1 MRLIESVLNEPWAVL
16 PSSFNGVLQMYS
28 NSLKSPKSND
38 YKTVDRGPAW
48 LRANESDAIIVVDG
62 PLLKGYS
69 HLTHLIGGTSY
80 GEIKSALAEALA
92 DPTIKRIILKIDSP
106 GGTVDGAFELA
117 DFINDARAEKPIIS
131 FTDGMIASAAY
142 LIAASTD
149 GVYMTGKSNQIGSIG
164 VIARHVDFSKQND
177 KEGVIVTEI
186 VTGAYKN
193 AFSSD
198 QPLSDLG
205 KQTMQDQVDHIFSVF
220 IADIAARRPNLTA
233 AQIATQEGRVYIGA
247 QAIGAGL
254 VDGIAT
260 LADLIDGGLKSK
272 VKTFARTAA
281 HNGAAVLS
289 IPKKEENMNFEE
301 LVSQYQQQHG
311 CKRSEAVRQIAMNH
325 KAEHQ
330 AWIKDYND
338 SRSQMQNSKSE
349 SPAVGKFNQ
358 LVNDYRLQN
367 PRASKGQAMKA
378 VVKSD
383 PEIHKQYLQSLNG

>member
-1 MRLIESVLNEPWAVL
+1 MRVIESVLSEPWAIL
-16 PSSFNGVLQMYS
+16 PSSFNGILQAYFA
-28 NSLKSPKSND
+28 SLDGPKVKFDS
-38 YKTVDRGPAW
+38 KVDKGPDW
-48 LRANESDAIIVVDG
+48 LRANQSTAIIPISG
-62 PLLKGYS
+62 PLVKGSSFFTEMLGATNYS
-69 HLTHLIGGTSY
+69 A
-80 GEIKSALAEALA
+80 IKKAIQSALIDEKV
-92 DPTIKRIILKIDSP
+92 KRIILVIDSP
-106 GGTVDGAFELA
+106 GGQVSGCFELA
-117 DFINDARAEKPIIS
+117 DFINEARQQKPIIAFS
-131 FTDGMIASAAY
+131 DGMIASAAY

-149 GVYMTGKSNQIGSIG
+149 GIYISGKTNQIGSIG